1 MTQSNCNRGLDCLPD
16 DGGDDD
22 GDADSDDNGD
32 EDVDDDDVG
41 DDQESDDGCLPG
53 HGGKCAFIL
62 DPLAVWEC

>member
-16 DGGDDD
+16 DGDD
-22 GDADSDDNGD
+22 DSDDNGD
-32 EDVDDDDVG
+32 EDDVDDDDVG
-41 DDQESDDGCLPG
+41 DDGEGDDGCLPG